1 MSNMFNTKSFLKNIA
16 IIALLFMV
24 FFQPTIIFAQNTTK
38 AILLTDTED
47 VQVSNLND
55 TNDSD
60 LNTVGDIYS
69 IKENIKHIKIA
80 NREGDLVAMAIYLL
94 NQAIAFI
101 GIIAVVFLIIG
112 GVGYITAGG
121 DDSKT
126 EKANKTIINA
136 LVGLAIVLLS
146 GFVVQFLVDR
156 LMV

>member
-1 MSNMFNTKSFLKNIA
+1 MMKHIKIY
-16 IIALLFMV
+16 
-24 FFQPTIIFAQNTTK
+24 IIFLLSIVLSIFVMQPLSIWAQNTAKTVV
-38 AILLTDTED
+38 ITED
-47 VQVSNLND
+47 EVEVSDLDN
-55 TNDSD
+55 TEVYD
-60 LNTVGDIYS
+60 LNTKGDITS
-69 IKENIKHIKIA
+69 IKENIKQIKIA

-94 NQAIAFI
+94 NQGIAFI

-156 LMV
+156 LMI